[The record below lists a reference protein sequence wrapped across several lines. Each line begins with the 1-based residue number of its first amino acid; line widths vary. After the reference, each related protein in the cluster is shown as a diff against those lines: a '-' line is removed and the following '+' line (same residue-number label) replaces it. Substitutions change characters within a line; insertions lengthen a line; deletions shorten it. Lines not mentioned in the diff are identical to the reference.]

1 MSDAHSDPDL
11 LDLDDLPDTAT
22 LGHLASDPMIAGMAK
37 GIRGLGRWAKRQH
50 SYHKDL
56 RALAVWV
63 VGSVLVGAF
72 GMVTTVVG
80 SAVYIGARMERV
92 EALGARVA
100 ILEERAWGSSGHT
113 KRSDDDGGE

>member
-1 MSDAHSDPDL
+1 MTEHSDPDL

-22 LGHLASDPMIAGMAK
+22 LSAHAADPAIAGISK
-37 GIRGLGRWAKRQH
+37 GVRALGRWAKRQH
-50 SYHKDL
+50 AYHKDL

-80 SAVYIGARMERV
+80 AAVYVGARMERV

-100 ILEERAWGSSGHT
+100 NLEARTYGHA
-113 KRSDDDGGE
+113 KRPDDDGGE